1 MTARATGL
9 PSFAKAAR
17 AGLAGIALVLASAP
31 AQAQMAGEE
40 PDVEDVARTPLEDFN
55 IESDDIP
62 EVLVI
67 AAQDPYAQDGLTS
80 CNAIVAGVAEL
91 DQVLGADF
99 DLAVDEEG
107 RRISGGRIAKSVVG
121 SFVPFRGIVREVSGA
136 NARRREVNTAITAG
150 MVRRGFLKGLGAQRG
165 CDYPAAPRPDRGRA
179 EPE

>member
-1 MTARATGL
+1 MTVFAT
-9 PSFAKAAR
+9 SISTITVKAALS
-17 AGLAGIALVLASAP
+17 AAMLALLAASP
-31 AQAQMAGEE
+31 AHAQMLEEE

-55 IESDDIP
+55 IDSDDIP

-67 AAQDPYAQDGLTS
+67 AAQDPYAADGLIS
-80 CNAIVAGVAEL
+80 CNDIVGEVAAL

-107 RRISGGRIAKSVVG
+107 RRISRGRIAKSVIG

-150 MVRRGFLKGLGAQRG
+150 MVRRGFLKGLGQQRG
-165 CDYPAAPRPDRGRA
+165 CDYPASPRPEEA
-179 EPE
+179 E